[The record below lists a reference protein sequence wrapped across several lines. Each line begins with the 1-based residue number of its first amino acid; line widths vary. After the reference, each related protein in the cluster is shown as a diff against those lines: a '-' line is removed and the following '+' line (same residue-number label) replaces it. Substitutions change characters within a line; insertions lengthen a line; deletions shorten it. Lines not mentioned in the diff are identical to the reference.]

1 MVKTQ
6 ELILVSLFSAI
17 ILILAMVPNLG
28 LISFG
33 AVSITIIHIPV
44 LIGAMSLKRVTSVFV
59 LGLLFGLGTLFAA
72 LTRGSTPFDL
82 AFINP
87 LISVIPRILFALIAF
102 YLFKGSRYLIKSL
115 PYIAS
120 LAILSAIMLVM
131 SIGLYDYLVSSETFN
146 VVPSVVI
153 SILIWVESLAILSA
167 IMPVMSIGLYD
178 YLVSPETFN
187 VVLSGV
193 ISILIWVVITA
204 FMYVQTKKRPS
215 IMFIPLT
222 SLVATLLHTV
232 LVLSALVIVE
242 PSLFNF
248 TFGVAVNVIYGIMIS
263 NGLLEAVVAVFVVTP
278 VVTALYQLQGNE

>member
-17 ILILAMVPNLG
+17 ILILAMVPNVG

-33 AVSITIIHIPV
+33 AVAITIIHIPV
-44 LIGAMSLKRVTSVFV
+44 LIGAMTLKRISSVLV
-59 LGLLFGLGTLFAA
+59 LGLLFGLGSLFAA
-72 LTRGSTPFDL
+72 LTRGSTPIDL

-87 LISVIPRILFALIAF
+87 LISVLPRILFALIAF
-102 YLFKGSRYLIKSL
+102 YIFKGSRFVIKSL
-115 PYIAS
+115 PYVAS
-120 LAILSAIMLVM
+120 LSILSVIMLIM
-131 SIGLYDYLVSSETFN
+131 SIGLYNYLVTSETLNTF
-146 VVPSVVI
+146 VSIIVSSV
-153 SILIWVESLAILSA
+153 IWI
-167 IMPVMSIGLYD
+167 
-178 YLVSPETFN
+178 
-187 VVLSGV
+187 
-193 ISILIWVVITA
+193 VITV
-204 FMYVQTKKRPS
+204 FMYVQTIKRPT

-222 SLVATLLHTV
+222 SLVSTLLHTV

-278 VVTALYQLQGNE
+278 VVTALYQLQGSN

>member
-17 ILILAMVPNLG
+17 ILILAMVPNVG

-33 AVSITIIHIPV
+33 AVAITIIHIPV
-44 LIGAMSLKRVTSVFV
+44 LIGAMTLKRVSSVLV
-59 LGLLFGLGTLFAA
+59 LGLLFGLGSLFAA
-72 LTRGSTPFDL
+72 LTRGSTPIDL

-87 LISVIPRILFALIAF
+87 LISVLPRILFALIAF
-102 YLFKGSRYLIKSL
+102 YIFKGSRFVIKSL
-115 PYIAS
+115 PYVAS
-120 LAILSAIMLVM
+120 LSILSVMMLIM
-131 SIGLYDYLVSSETFN
+131 SIGLYNYLVSSETLNTF
-146 VVPSVVI
+146 VSIIVSSV
-153 SILIWVESLAILSA
+153 IWI
-167 IMPVMSIGLYD
+167 
-178 YLVSPETFN
+178 
-187 VVLSGV
+187 
-193 ISILIWVVITA
+193 VITV
-204 FMYVQTKKRPS
+204 FMYVQTKKRPT

-222 SLVATLLHTV
+222 SLVSTLLHTV

-278 VVTALYQLQGNE
+278 VVTALYQLQGSN

>member
-17 ILILAMVPNLG
+17 ILILAMVPNVG
-28 LISFG
+28 LITFG
-33 AVSITIIHIPV
+33 AVAITIIHIPV
-44 LIGAMSLKRVTSVFV
+44 LIGAMTLKRVSSVFV
-59 LGLLFGLGTLFAA
+59 LGFLFGLGSLFAA
-72 LTRGSTPFDL
+72 LTRGSTPIDL

-102 YLFKGSRYLIKSL
+102 YIFKGSRYIVKSL
-115 PYIAS
+115 PYVAS
-120 LAILSAIMLVM
+120 LSILSAMMLVM
-131 SIGLYDYLVSSETFN
+131 SIGLYHYLVSSETLNTF
-146 VVPSVVI
+146 VSIIVSSV
-153 SILIWVESLAILSA
+153 IWS
-167 IMPVMSIGLYD
+167 
-178 YLVSPETFN
+178 
-187 VVLSGV
+187 
-193 ISILIWVVITA
+193 VITV
-204 FMYVQTKKRPS
+204 FMFIQTRKRPN

-222 SLVATLLHTV
+222 SLVSTLLHTV

-278 VVTALYQLQGNE
+278 VVTALYHLQGSN

>member
-17 ILILAMVPNLG
+17 ILILAMVPNVG

-33 AVSITIIHIPV
+33 AVAITIIHIPV
-44 LIGAMSLKRVTSVFV
+44 LIGAMTLKRVSSVLV
-59 LGLLFGLGTLFAA
+59 LGLLFGLGSLFAA
-72 LTRGSTPFDL
+72 LTRGSTPIDL

-87 LISVIPRILFALIAF
+87 LISVLPRILFALIAF
-102 YLFKGSRYLIKSL
+102 YIFKGSRFVIKSL
-115 PYIAS
+115 PYAAS
-120 LAILSAIMLVM
+120 LSILSVIMLIM
-131 SIGLYDYLVSSETFN
+131 SIGLYNYLVTLEPLNTFVSIIVSS
-146 VVPSVVI
+146 VI
-153 SILIWVESLAILSA
+153 WI
-167 IMPVMSIGLYD
+167 
-178 YLVSPETFN
+178 
-187 VVLSGV
+187 
-193 ISILIWVVITA
+193 VITV
-204 FMYVQTKKRPS
+204 FMYVQTKKRPT

-222 SLVATLLHTV
+222 SLVSTLLHTV

-278 VVTALYQLQGNE
+278 VVTALYQLQGSN

>member
-17 ILILAMVPNLG
+17 ILILAMVPNVG

-33 AVSITIIHIPV
+33 AVAITIIHIPV
-44 LIGAMSLKRVTSVFV
+44 LIGAMTLKRVSSVLV
-59 LGLLFGLGTLFAA
+59 LGLLFGLGSLFAA
-72 LTRGSTPFDL
+72 LTRGSTPIDL

-87 LISVIPRILFALIAF
+87 LISVLPRILFALIAF
-102 YLFKGSRYLIKSL
+102 YIFKGSRFVIKSL
-115 PYIAS
+115 PYVAS
-120 LAILSAIMLVM
+120 LSILSVIMLIM
-131 SIGLYDYLVSSETFN
+131 SIGLYNYLVSSETLNTF
-146 VVPSVVI
+146 VSIIVSSV
-153 SILIWVESLAILSA
+153 IWI
-167 IMPVMSIGLYD
+167 
-178 YLVSPETFN
+178 
-187 VVLSGV
+187 
-193 ISILIWVVITA
+193 VITV
-204 FMYVQTKKRPS
+204 FMYVQTIKRPT

-222 SLVATLLHTV
+222 SLVSTLLHTV

-278 VVTALYQLQGNE
+278 VVTALYQLRGNN

>member
-1 MVKTQ
+1 MSLKKDKIMVKTQ

-72 LTRGSTPFDL
+72 LTRGSTPIDL

-131 SIGLYDYLVSSETFN
+131 SIGLYDYLVSSETLN
-146 VVPSVVI
+146 VLPSVVI
-153 SILIWVESLAILSA
+153 SILIWVA
-167 IMPVMSIGLYD
+167 
-178 YLVSPETFN
+178 
-187 VVLSGV
+187 
-193 ISILIWVVITA
+193 ITA

>member
-17 ILILAMVPNLG
+17 ILILAMVPNVG

-33 AVSITIIHIPV
+33 AVAITIIHIPV
-44 LIGAMSLKRVTSVFV
+44 LIGAMTLKRVSSVLV
-59 LGLLFGLGTLFAA
+59 LGLLFGLGSLFAA
-72 LTRGSTPFDL
+72 LTRGSTPIDL

-87 LISVIPRILFALIAF
+87 LISVLPRILFALIAF
-102 YLFKGSRYLIKSL
+102 YIFKGSRFVIKSL
-115 PYIAS
+115 PYVAS
-120 LAILSAIMLVM
+120 LSILSVIMLIM
-131 SIGLYDYLVSSETFN
+131 SIGLYNYLVSSETLNTF
-146 VVPSVVI
+146 VSIIVSSV
-153 SILIWVESLAILSA
+153 IWI
-167 IMPVMSIGLYD
+167 
-178 YLVSPETFN
+178 
-187 VVLSGV
+187 
-193 ISILIWVVITA
+193 VITV
-204 FMYVQTKKRPS
+204 FMYVQTKKRPT

-222 SLVATLLHTV
+222 SLVSTLLHTV

-278 VVTALYQLQGNE
+278 VVTALYQLRGNN

>member
-17 ILILAMVPNLG
+17 ILILAMVPNVG

-33 AVSITIIHIPV
+33 AVAITIIHIPV
-44 LIGAMSLKRVTSVFV
+44 LIGAMTLKRVSSVLV
-59 LGLLFGLGTLFAA
+59 LGLLFGLGSLFAA
-72 LTRGSTPFDL
+72 LTRGSTPIDL

-87 LISVIPRILFALIAF
+87 LISVLPRILFALIAF
-102 YLFKGSRYLIKSL
+102 YIFKGSRFVIKSL
-115 PYIAS
+115 PYVAS
-120 LAILSAIMLVM
+120 LSILSVIMLIM
-131 SIGLYDYLVSSETFN
+131 SIGLYNYLVTSETLNTF
-146 VVPSVVI
+146 VSIIVSSV
-153 SILIWVESLAILSA
+153 IWI
-167 IMPVMSIGLYD
+167 
-178 YLVSPETFN
+178 
-187 VVLSGV
+187 
-193 ISILIWVVITA
+193 VITV
-204 FMYVQTKKRPS
+204 FMYVQTKKRPT

-222 SLVATLLHTV
+222 SLVSTLLHTV

-278 VVTALYQLQGNE
+278 VVTALYQLRGNN

>member
-17 ILILAMVPNLG
+17 ILILAMVPNVG
-28 LISFG
+28 LISFR

-44 LIGAMSLKRVTSVFV
+44 LIGAMTLKRLSSVFV

-72 LTRGSTPFDL
+72 LTRGSTPIDL

-87 LISVIPRILFALIAF
+87 LISVVPRVLFALIAF
-102 YLFKGSRYLIKSL
+102 YIFKGSRYIIKAL
-115 PYIAS
+115 PYVAS
-120 LAILSAIMLVM
+120 ISILSVIMLVM
-131 SIGLYDYLVSSETFN
+131 SIGLYNYLVSSETLNTF
-146 VVPSVVI
+146 VSIIVSSV
-153 SILIWVESLAILSA
+153 IWI
-167 IMPVMSIGLYD
+167 
-178 YLVSPETFN
+178 
-187 VVLSGV
+187 
-193 ISILIWVVITA
+193 VITV
-204 FMYVQTKKRPS
+204 FMFIQTKKRPT

-222 SLVATLLHTV
+222 SLVSTLLHTV

-278 VVTALYQLQGNE
+278 VVTALYQLQGSN

>member
-17 ILILAMVPNLG
+17 ILILAMVPNVG

-33 AVSITIIHIPV
+33 AVAITIIHIPV
-44 LIGAMSLKRVTSVFV
+44 LIGAMTLKRVSSVLV

-72 LTRGSTPFDL
+72 LTRGSTPIDL

-87 LISVIPRILFALIAF
+87 LISVLPRILFALIAF
-102 YLFKGSRYLIKSL
+102 YIFKGSRFVIKSL
-115 PYIAS
+115 PYVAS
-120 LAILSAIMLVM
+120 LSILSVIMLVM
-131 SIGLYDYLVSSETFN
+131 SIGLYNYLVSSETLNTF
-146 VVPSVVI
+146 VSIIVSSV
-153 SILIWVESLAILSA
+153 IWI
-167 IMPVMSIGLYD
+167 
-178 YLVSPETFN
+178 
-187 VVLSGV
+187 
-193 ISILIWVVITA
+193 VITV
-204 FMYVQTKKRPS
+204 FMYVQTKRRPT

-222 SLVATLLHTV
+222 SLVSTLLHTV

-278 VVTALYQLQGNE
+278 VVTALYQLQGSN

>member
-17 ILILAMVPNLG
+17 ILILAMVPNVG

-33 AVSITIIHIPV
+33 AVAITIIHIPV
-44 LIGAMSLKRVTSVFV
+44 LIGAMTLKRVSSVFV
-59 LGLLFGLGTLFAA
+59 LGLLFGLGSLFAA
-72 LTRGSTPFDL
+72 LTRGSTPIDL

-87 LISVIPRILFALIAF
+87 LISVLPRILFALIAF
-102 YLFKGSRYLIKSL
+102 YIFKGSRFVIKSL
-115 PYIAS
+115 PYVAS
-120 LAILSAIMLVM
+120 LSILTVIMLIM
-131 SIGLYDYLVSSETFN
+131 SIGLYNYLVSSETLNTF
-146 VVPSVVI
+146 VSIIVSSV
-153 SILIWVESLAILSA
+153 IWI
-167 IMPVMSIGLYD
+167 
-178 YLVSPETFN
+178 
-187 VVLSGV
+187 
-193 ISILIWVVITA
+193 VITV
-204 FMYVQTKKRPS
+204 FMYVQTKKRPT

-222 SLVATLLHTV
+222 SLVSTLLHTV

-278 VVTALYQLQGNE
+278 VVTALYQLQGSN

>member
-17 ILILAMVPNLG
+17 ILILAMVPNVG

-33 AVSITIIHIPV
+33 AVAITIIHIPV
-44 LIGAMSLKRVTSVFV
+44 LIGAMTLKRVSSVLV
-59 LGLLFGLGTLFAA
+59 LGLLFGLGSLFAA
-72 LTRGSTPFDL
+72 LTRGSTPIDL

-87 LISVIPRILFALIAF
+87 LISVLPRILFALIAF
-102 YLFKGSRYLIKSL
+102 YIFKGSRFVIKSL
-115 PYIAS
+115 PYVAS
-120 LAILSAIMLVM
+120 LSILSVMMLIM
-131 SIGLYDYLVSSETFN
+131 SIGLYNYLVSSETLNTF
-146 VVPSVVI
+146 VSIIVSSV
-153 SILIWVESLAILSA
+153 IWI
-167 IMPVMSIGLYD
+167 
-178 YLVSPETFN
+178 
-187 VVLSGV
+187 
-193 ISILIWVVITA
+193 VITV
-204 FMYVQTKKRPS
+204 FMYVQTKKRPT

-222 SLVATLLHTV
+222 SLVSTLLHTV

-278 VVTALYQLQGNE
+278 VVTALYQLRGNN

>member
-17 ILILAMVPNLG
+17 ILILAMVPNVG

-33 AVSITIIHIPV
+33 AVAITIIHIPV
-44 LIGAMSLKRVTSVFV
+44 LIGAMTLKRVSSVFV
-59 LGLLFGLGTLFAA
+59 LGLLFGLGSLFAA
-72 LTRGSTPFDL
+72 LTRGSTPIDL

-87 LISVIPRILFALIAF
+87 LISVLPRILFALIAF
-102 YLFKGSRYLIKSL
+102 YIFKGSRFVIKSL
-115 PYIAS
+115 PYVAS
-120 LAILSAIMLVM
+120 LSILSVMMLIM
-131 SIGLYDYLVSSETFN
+131 SIGLYNYLVTSETLNTF
-146 VVPSVVI
+146 VSIIVSSV
-153 SILIWVESLAILSA
+153 IWI
-167 IMPVMSIGLYD
+167 
-178 YLVSPETFN
+178 
-187 VVLSGV
+187 
-193 ISILIWVVITA
+193 VITV
-204 FMYVQTKKRPS
+204 FMYVQTKKRPT

-222 SLVATLLHTV
+222 SLVSTLLHTV

-278 VVTALYQLQGNE
+278 VVTALYQLRGNN

>member
-17 ILILAMVPNLG
+17 ILILAMVPNVG

-33 AVSITIIHIPV
+33 AVAITIIHIPV
-44 LIGAMSLKRVTSVFV
+44 LIGAMTLKRVSSVLV
-59 LGLLFGLGTLFAA
+59 LGLLFGLGSLFAA
-72 LTRGSTPFDL
+72 LTRGSTPIDL

-87 LISVIPRILFALIAF
+87 LISVLPRILFALIAF
-102 YLFKGSRYLIKSL
+102 YIFKGSRFVIKSL
-115 PYIAS
+115 PYVAS
-120 LAILSAIMLVM
+120 LSILSVIMLIM
-131 SIGLYDYLVSSETFN
+131 SIGLYNYLVSSETLNTF
-146 VVPSVVI
+146 VSIIVSSV
-153 SILIWVESLAILSA
+153 IWI
-167 IMPVMSIGLYD
+167 
-178 YLVSPETFN
+178 
-187 VVLSGV
+187 
-193 ISILIWVVITA
+193 VITV
-204 FMYVQTKKRPS
+204 FMYVQTKKRPT

-222 SLVATLLHTV
+222 SLVSTLLHTV

-278 VVTALYQLQGNE
+278 VVTALYQLQGSN

>member
-17 ILILAMVPNLG
+17 ILILAMVPNVG

-33 AVSITIIHIPV
+33 AVAITIIHIPV
-44 LIGAMSLKRVTSVFV
+44 LIGAMTLKRVSSVLV
-59 LGLLFGLGTLFAA
+59 LGLLFGLGSLFAA
-72 LTRGSTPFDL
+72 LTRGSTPIDL

-87 LISVIPRILFALIAF
+87 LISVLPRILFALIAF
-102 YLFKGSRYLIKSL
+102 YIFKGSRFVIKSL
-115 PYIAS
+115 PYVAS
-120 LAILSAIMLVM
+120 LSILSVIMLIM
-131 SIGLYDYLVSSETFN
+131 SIGLYNYLVTSETLNTF
-146 VVPSVVI
+146 VSIIVSSV
-153 SILIWVESLAILSA
+153 IWI
-167 IMPVMSIGLYD
+167 
-178 YLVSPETFN
+178 
-187 VVLSGV
+187 
-193 ISILIWVVITA
+193 VITV
-204 FMYVQTKKRPS
+204 FMYVQTKKRPT

-222 SLVATLLHTV
+222 SLVSTLLHTV

-278 VVTALYQLQGNE
+278 VVTALYQLQGSN